1 MITLIA
7 TLYRKEGTTH
17 AEFLEHWH
25 NHHGP
30 LIANTPELA
39 RHIVRYEQYDRHAP
53 GAISGSDGC
62 DGVTVQWMH
71 TIEEFVGFISEA
83 KYMEL
88 VHPDEQA
95 FLDMSRVS
103 FLIGDTPRV
112 VIEGAF
118 TDD

>member
-17 AEFLEHWH
+17 QEFVDYWY
-25 NHHGP
+25 NHHAP

-53 GAISGSDGC
+53 GAISGSKGC
-62 DGVTVQWMH
+62 DGVTMQWMH
-71 TIEEFVGFISEA
+71 SIEDFVAFISEK

-88 VHPDEQA
+88 IHPDEQA
-95 FLDMSRVS
+95 FLDMSRVT
-103 FLIGDTPRV
+103 FVVGNKPRV
-112 VIEGAF
+112 VIDGP
-118 TDD
+118 TS